1 MIWPQWT
8 RIRNCTI
15 SEEARRWGFG
25 WVDKAVDSDRCRN
38 PVRARTSAGFLMTAS
53 IYSLWRFIFIIISF
67 FLLSAGIKSKF
78 LFLFFHFV
86 VRQGI
91 EGTMLCRIL
100 KTRMKHRYFT
110 RGKSFESG
118 TSLTASCAHEL
129 RYQTAKSCAFF
140 LERRKFEERTRWKRR
155 VSKTLVLCRGR
166 FRSGSVPN
174 PQNQSDLQ
182 SKVSNRFWTPC
193 AKCTACAKCSELGVQ
208 IRGWCTFSRL
218 RLTGEF
224 CLRIRRR
231 WRSMV
236 RCTFSRVLIFAGTP
250 AAAGAASRSFFFF
263 FLRGFRNPGNLCE
276 IRPWWSLLNKLRS
289 RSNWL

>member
-1 MIWPQWT
+1 M
-8 RIRNCTI
+8 
-15 SEEARRWGFG
+15 
-25 WVDKAVDSDRCRN
+25 
-38 PVRARTSAGFLMTAS
+38 
-53 IYSLWRFIFIIISF
+53 
-67 FLLSAGIKSKF
+67 
-78 LFLFFHFV
+78 
-86 VRQGI
+86 RQGI

-100 KTRMKHRYFT
+100 KTRIKHRYFT

-118 TSLTASCAHEL
+118 TSLAASCAHEL
-129 RYQTAKSCAFF
+129 RYQTAKSCAFFF

-193 AKCTACAKCSELGVQ
+193 AKCNACAKCKELGAQ

-218 RLTGEF
+218 HLTGEF
-224 CLRIRRR
+224 CLRISIR

-236 RCTFSRVLIFAGTP
+236 RCTFSRVRIFAGTP
-250 AAAGAASRSFFFF
+250 VCMQATRWIVLRTAKKKKKKKKKNNYDRYVFSDKSVFFVTKKKKSNARSDPSHFASDLKTSW
-263 FLRGFRNPGNLCE
+263 LYC
-276 IRPWWSLLNKLRS
+276 SLIWNMLILVDHACHSSERVVS
-289 RSNWL
+289 RLEGP